1 VSYSEEA
8 LDSLRIRE
16 IKMSFLD
23 VFPLCLFH
31 PSTNVFSPKKEETGT
46 EIKKKESPIKV
57 LTSFHLTSHP
67 ISLFLL

>member
-1 VSYSEEA
+1 MYFTRFIYFPLCIWCCSVSYSEEA

-46 EIKKKESPIKV
+46 EIKKRRV
-57 LTSFHLTSHP
+57 L
-67 ISLFLL
+67 